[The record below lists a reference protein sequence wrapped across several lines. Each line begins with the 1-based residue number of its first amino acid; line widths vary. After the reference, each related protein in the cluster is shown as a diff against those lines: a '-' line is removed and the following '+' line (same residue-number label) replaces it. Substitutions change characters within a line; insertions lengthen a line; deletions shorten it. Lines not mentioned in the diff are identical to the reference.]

1 MAIMAVVIVI
11 VNRTSF
17 GSVKEDRRTT
27 CLPIFARVSGSK
39 WEAGAIFWSPS
50 LSTFDNLYYTPRGQG
65 RVATKMS
72 I

>member
-1 MAIMAVVIVI
+1 MAVVIVI

-17 GSVKEDRRTT
+17 GSVKKDRGTWNNV
-27 CLPIFARVSGSK
+27 FANICEGFGIQMGGRGNFLVP
-39 WEAGAIFWSPS
+39 F
-50 LSTFDNLYYTPRGQG
+50 TFDNLYYTPRGQG